1 MGFGSELKP
10 SQLGTANQLVHAG
23 NLSLQDLREFM
34 RDWAALEKDHGQK
47 MEALVKRYQKIKDKK
62 NPSLSVGSTGKDST
76 ATVADPTG
84 EFHLDTD
91 GSSYVKVWD
100 ELLVITG
107 QVSAEHLGLADRMT
121 DEIVEPCRVLALK
134 KEDARRKHMAYC
146 QALLDRRD
154 EAFADKDKKQQKYN
168 EASAHA
174 LALQAKFE
182 RSVNDKHHDR
192 HRRQYEKALIA
203 KNHAQN
209 QYLLSVKVASQLQAE
224 YYERDIPQLLDQLQ
238 NINESRA
245 YTARWFW
252 TRWTE
257 LQTQTSQRLQ
267 THMGQLGQTVKGINP
282 EADTQHFIARNAMQ
296 WSRPLDFQFV
306 PAPQSNDRS
315 EFELDEDDRV
325 FLTNWAAKQR
335 QALKAVNTQI
345 GQTQVPLTEFQ
356 QALKVTDP
364 NSPMGGYNDLLENVM
379 ELDRE
384 MMTLRWDQA
393 TYNTEVRELSRVVR
407 VVSDDERHQFK
418 STTFAIPTVCDY
430 CNTKIW
436 GVGKTGYNC
445 QVCGLNCHKK
455 CMLKVPAE
463 CAGTPT
469 AMQRQ
474 RSLSR
479 RSSRT
484 PSIPTPVVAVAN
496 SSGRA
501 PNAPPPPCPPQ
512 STKPRR
518 SAEAGRAGD
527 LLGPSDSESDSWDG
541 NNSDA
546 ENNGHG
552 STFYDTRSDLPSYSA
567 SQAAIT
573 NGPRQPTG
581 IAIPAH
587 RPSNAALNAMPRS
600 AAAERGHLSAR
611 VLYDYKGT
619 GPQDLPCRTGDVVYI
634 LPDDQVGTGWIKAEL
649 HGRQGLVPLN
659 YVEIMTATDMAQAMP
674 EARVLYN
681 FTARDASE
689 LTLHVGDLV
698 KVTNDR
704 IYEGWMEGILRG
716 KTGQFP
722 ADYVQKI

>member
-23 NLSLQDLREFM
+23 NMSLQDLREFM
-34 RDWAALEKDHGQK
+34 RDLAGLEKEYGQK
-47 MEALVKRYQKIKDKK
+47 METLVKRYQKIKDKK
-62 NPSLSVGSTGKDST
+62 NPLLSVGSTGKDST

-107 QVSAEHLGLADRMT
+107 QVSAEHLGLADRIT
-121 DEIVEPCRVLALK
+121 DDIVEPCRVLALK
-134 KEDARRKHMAYC
+134 KEDARRKHVAYC

-154 EAFADKDKKQQKYN
+154 EAFADKDKKQQRYN

-192 HRRQYEKALIA
+192 HRRQYDKALIA

-224 YYERDIPQLLDQLQ
+224 YYERDVPQLLDQLQ
-238 NINESRA
+238 NLNESRA

-257 LQTQTSQRLQ
+257 LKNQSSQRLQ
-267 THMGQLGQTVKGINP
+267 THMTQLGQTVKGINP
-282 EADTQHFIARNAMQ
+282 EADTQHFIARNAMP

-306 PAPQSNDRS
+306 PAPHSNDRG
-315 EFELDEDDRV
+315 EFELDDDDRV
-325 FLTNWAAKQR
+325 YLTNWTAKQR

-345 GQTQVPLTEFQ
+345 GQTQVPLAEFQ
-356 QALKVTDP
+356 QALKVADP
-364 NSPMGGYNDLLENVM
+364 NSPMGGYNDLMESVM

-384 MMTLRWDQA
+384 VMTLRWDQV
-393 TYNTEVRELSRVVR
+393 TYDTEVRELSRVVR
-407 VVSDDERHQFK
+407 VVSEDERHQFK

-430 CNTKIW
+430 CNAKIW
-436 GVGKTGYNC
+436 GVGKTGYTC
-445 QVCGLNCHKK
+445 QACSLNCHKK
-455 CMLKVPAE
+455 CMLKVPVE

-474 RSLSR
+474 RSMSRSSSSR
-479 RSSRT
+479 RSSHT
-484 PSIPTPVVAVAN
+484 PSMATPVVAVAN
-496 SSGRA
+496 SSGRT
-501 PNAPPPPCPPQ
+501 PNVPPCPPQ
-512 STKPRR
+512 STKPSR
-518 SAEAGRAGD
+518 SVAAGKADD
-527 LLGPSDSESDSWDG
+527 LLGPSDSDSNSWDG

-546 ENNGHG
+546 ENNDHG

-573 NGPRQPTG
+573 SEGASRPPKPLTRV
-581 IAIPAH
+581 AVSAH
-587 RPSNAALNAMPRS
+587 RPSSTATNAMPRS
-600 AAAERGHLSAR
+600 AAAARSHLSAR

-619 GPQDLPCRTGDVVYI
+619 GPQDLRCRTGDVIDI
-634 LPDDQVGTGWIKAEL
+634 LPDDQVGMGWVKAEL
-649 HGRQGLVPLN
+649 RGKQGLVPLT
-659 YVEIMTATDMAQAMP
+659 YVEIMTDNDVAQTMP
-674 EARVLYN
+674 KARVLYE

-689 LTLHVGDLV
+689 LTLHVDDMV
-698 KVTNDR
+698 KVTNDH
-704 IYEGWMEGILRG
+704 IYEGWME
-716 KTGQFP
+716 
-722 ADYVQKI
+722 